1 MNDLF
6 SFSFLFVKII
16 VILTQLHQESSSMV
30 IPGIAQL
37 KQKPTQSNLAIP
49 PSKRSPPPKIK
60 IYRTETNV

>member
-1 MNDLF
+1 MIFFNLLIIIK
-6 SFSFLFVKII
+6 SFYLHI
-16 VILTQLHQESSSMV
+16 QLYQESSPMV

-37 KQKPTQSNLAIP
+37 KQKPMHSNLAIP